1 MKRKNVAV
9 MLALV
14 VLISLLAACGSR
26 ENNQTTLPTSDA
38 DTNAPSGTDTN
49 VPDDTDDD
57 TDTNTPGSTEKNS
70 ESDGWKNLSID
81 TTDLNGT
88 EITEEN
94 FSQNKLTILN
104 VWATWCPSCIAEL
117 PELQKISEAFAD
129 QGVQVVGVVKDG
141 VSEGVPSEKKIEN
154 AQKLLEDAGASYTV
168 ILPDE
173 TLTAEFISQ
182 MQSFPTTFFIDSE
195 GTVVHTVIGAKN
207 FEDWSDEINEVLSE
221 ISS

>member
-1 MKRKNVAV
+1 MKRKNIAV

-14 VLISLLAACGSR
+14 VLISLLTACGSR

-49 VPDDTDDD
+49 VPDDTD
-57 TDTNTPGSTEKNS
+57 TNTPGSTEINS

-104 VWATWCPSCIAEL
+104 VWATWCPPCIAEL

-129 QGVQVVGVVKDG
+129 QGVQVVGVVQDG
-141 VSEGVPSEKKIEN
+141 VSEGAPSEKNIEN

>member
-1 MKRKNVAV
+1 MKRKNIAV

-26 ENNQTTLPTSDA
+26 ENNQTALPSSDT

-49 VPDDTDDD
+49 TPDD
-57 TDTNTPGSTEKNS
+57 TDTNTPGSTEEKS
-70 ESDGWKNLSID
+70 ESDGWENLSID

-104 VWATWCPSCIAEL
+104 VWATWCPPCIAEL

-129 QGVQVVGVVKDG
+129 QGVQVVGVVQDG
-141 VSEGVPSEKKIEN
+141 VSEGAPSEKNIEN

-182 MQSFPTTFFIDSE
+182 MQSFPTTFFIDSK

>member
-1 MKRKNVAV
+1 MKRKNIAV

-14 VLISLLAACGSR
+14 VIISLLAACGSR
-26 ENNQTTLPTSDA
+26 ENNQTILPTSDM

-49 VPDDTDDD
+49 VPDDTV
-57 TDTNTPGSTEKNS
+57 TNTPGSTEEKS
-70 ESDGWKNLSID
+70 ESDGWENLSID

-141 VSEGVPSEKKIEN
+141 VSEGVPSEKNIEN

-168 ILPDE
+168 ILPDK
-173 TLTAEFISQ
+173 TLTAKFISQ
-182 MQSFPTTFFIDSE
+182 MQYFPTTFFIDSE

-207 FEDWSDEINEVLSE
+207 FEDWSDEINVVLSE

>member
-1 MKRKNVAV
+1 MKRKNIAV

-49 VPDDTDDD
+49 TPDD
-57 TDTNTPGSTEKNS
+57 TDTNTPGSTEEKS
-70 ESDGWKNLSID
+70 ESDGWENLSID

-129 QGVQVVGVVKDG
+129 QGVQVVGVVQDG
-141 VSEGVPSEKKIEN
+141 VSEGAPSEKNIEN

-182 MQSFPTTFFIDSE
+182 MQSFPTTFFIDSK

-207 FEDWSDEINEVLSE
+207 FEDWSDEINVVLSE